1 MYSMHNIR
9 FRDDEFAAV
18 VNNFAKGLMP
28 LGLFKCYNEERYT
41 SSIPESPS
49 EGSEI
54 VTMPNYETF
63 AVFKGGKWHI
73 TNRPYYGKDHMVVN
87 AKMLPSINGIPTV

>member
-1 MYSMHNIR
+1 MYAFINIR
-9 FRDDEFAAV
+9 FRDSEFAAV

-28 LGLFKCYNEERYT
+28 LGLFKFYNGERYT

-49 EGSEI
+49 EGNEI

-73 TNRPYYGKDHMVVN
+73 TNRPYYGKDHTLVT
-87 AKMLPSINGIPTV
+87 AKMLPSINGIPTI